1 MTDPVTEGDVLD
13 GKYRIDK
20 ILGQGGMGMVV
31 AATNTRLNQK
41 VAIKFLLPEA
51 LEHPDI
57 VARFGREGEVAA
69 KLQGQHVV
77 RIIDVHEMPDG
88 RPYIVM
94 EHLSG
99 EDLEHALDRLGCLPP
114 DEAVHYLLQACEALA
129 EAHSKGIIHRDLKPA
144 NLFLAKQPDRRS
156 IVKILDF
163 GISKVTGDAK
173 NLTRTAT
180 AMGTPFYM
188 SPEQLMN
195 AKDVDARSDIW
206 ALGVIFFEL
215 LTGVRPFEGSSMPE
229 IVAHI
234 LRNERPTMRELRSSL
249 PDICDDIATKCL
261 QNDRNLRYA
270 TVEELANSLALVS
283 GDEDTFAES
292 TARIGRLLGRASL
305 APGETMLNGG
315 PPTVGRRGHV
325 KQASGPPTAIQG
337 AVDLEEAS
345 SQPQSAQLRVQ
356 ESAKPDTG
364 TQLAMGGAIPRAA
377 PLPQIEV
384 AGPPAE
390 AFTQT
395 PAAKA
400 PNKLLLPLAIGAVLV
415 VGLGGGIAYL
425 KANAAPAD
433 PPKLVASASASITA
447 EKDPPPL
454 ALTNGTA
461 SAQGTSSAA
470 PTTPSAP
477 PTGVGAPSAS
487 AKLPT
492 VHGSARPLP
501 TGRPTG
507 TPVATA
513 AATSSNPL
521 DMKVK

>member
-1 MTDPVTEGDVLD
+1 MTSPVTEGDILD

-69 KLQGQHVV
+69 KLQGRHVV

-99 EDLEHALDRLGCLPP
+99 EDLEHVLDRLGCLPP
-114 DEAVHYLLQACEALA
+114 NEAVTYMLQACEALA
-129 EAHSKGIIHRDLKPA
+129 EAHSLGIIHRDLKPA

-163 GISKVTGDAK
+163 GISKMTGDAQ

-249 PDICDDIATKCL
+249 PDACDDIATKCL
-261 QNDRNLRYA
+261 QNDRNLRFDS
-270 TVEELANSLALVS
+270 VEELAKAIASIEGNE
-283 GDEDTFAES
+283 EDFSES
-292 TARIGRLLGRASL
+292 TQRISRLLGRASL
-305 APGETMLNGG
+305 PPGETLAAFRG
-315 PPTVGRRGHV
+315 PITEPRRGHV
-325 KQASGPPTAIQG
+325 KHASGPPTAIHG
-337 AVDLEEAS
+337 AVEIAS
-345 SQPQSAQLRVQ
+345 EPLPQSAQLRIQ
-356 ESAKPDTG
+356 QDARPDMG
-364 TQLAMGGAIPRAA
+364 TQLAVSSGISDKVTSPADAGAPGPSAQPSRSGKMLLPLAMGGA
-377 PLPQIEV
+377 
-384 AGPPAE
+384 
-390 AFTQT
+390 
-395 PAAKA
+395 
-400 PNKLLLPLAIGAVLV
+400 LV
-415 VGLGGGIAYL
+415 VALIGGVFAFAKSRPSGGDHV
-425 KANAAPAD
+425 P
-433 PPKLVASASASITA
+433 VASATTASATGTA
-447 EKDPPPL
+447 EPSAPTTAATVPL
-454 ALTNGTA
+454 ALPT
-461 SAQGTSSAA
+461 AA
-470 PTTPSAP
+470 PTATATVTPSATAKVP
-477 PTGVGAPSAS
+477 LTMGTLKPTP
-487 AKLPT
+487 
-492 VHGSARPLP
+492 
-501 TGRPTG
+501 
-507 TPVATA
+507 TPVKTA
-513 AATSSNPL
+513 ASPSTAATSSNPL

>member
-1 MTDPVTEGDVLD
+1 MTSPVNEGDILD

-99 EDLEHALDRLGCLPP
+99 EDLEHVLDRLGCLPP
-114 DEAVHYLLQACEALA
+114 DEAVSYMLQACEALA

-163 GISKVTGDAK
+163 GISKVTGDAQ

-215 LTGVRPFEGSSMPE
+215 LTGMRPFEGSSMPE

-234 LRNERPTMRELRSSL
+234 LRNERPTMRELRGSL

-261 QNDRNLRYA
+261 QNDRNMRYA
-270 TVEELANSLALVS
+270 SVEELAQAIAMVGGN
-283 GDEDTFAES
+283 EDDFAES
-292 TARIGRLLGRASL
+292 TQRIGRLLGRVSL
-305 APGETMLNGG
+305 PPGATISQSG
-315 PPTVGRRGHV
+315 PRTVPRRAQV
-325 KQASGPPTAIQG
+325 KMASGPPTAIHG
-337 AVDLEEAS
+337 GINDVVLEAM
-345 SQPQSAQLRVQ
+345 PQSAQLRVQ
-356 ESAKPDTG
+356 QSARPDMG
-364 TQLAMGGAIPRAA
+364 TQLAVSTAIPAA
-377 PLPQIEV
+377 AALPQIGGTDV
-384 AGPPAE
+384 AQAQPSPKSSG
-390 AFTQT
+390 
-395 PAAKA
+395 
-400 PNKLLLPLAIGAVLV
+400 KLLFPLAIGGAL
-415 VGLGGGIAYL
+415 
-425 KANAAPAD
+425 
-433 PPKLVASASASITA
+433 LVALIGGAFAFVKKDSGRGVAEFPTSSVSPSVSASA
-447 EKDPPPL
+447 PPL
-454 ALTNGTA
+454 ALTSATA
-461 SAQGTSSAA
+461 SAPQTI
-470 PTTPSAP
+470 
-477 PTGVGAPSAS
+477 PSAS
-487 AKLPT
+487 SS
-492 VHGSARPLP
+492 GSATAPLASASAPKPPIGASSKLPLP
-501 TGRPTG
+501 TAKTA
-507 TPVATA
+507 TPAT